1 VKEVERRTVAY
12 PGGLTARFRWSGSG
26 SGDAVFALSEG
37 GGSLS
42 DHGSLA
48 GALPERLCRAELRV
62 EGPLGAWTARL
73 ASAVFDAPEAVLWDT
88 EALLVVKYGFIAYAL
103 ASRTGELRWSY
114 RAGTPLVTVLGS
126 TRLPHVIV
134 QGEVETVALDPAGQ
148 VRWRVAHRD
157 VVAAAELV
165 AGSLAL
171 TSYGGAVSLLDP
183 GDGRALSR

>member
-1 VKEVERRTVAY
+1 MSEVERRSVAY

-26 SGDAVFALSEG
+26 SGDDVSALSEG
-37 GGSLS
+37 GGSVT
-42 DHGSLA
+42 DHGALA
-48 GALPERLCRAELRV
+48 GAHPERLCRAELRV

-73 ASAVFDAPEAVLWDT
+73 ASAVFDAPDAVLWDT
-88 EALLVVKYGFIAYAL
+88 ETLLVVKYGFIAYAL
-103 ASRTGELRWSY
+103 GSRTGELRWTYHS
-114 RAGTPLVTVLGS
+114 GTPLVAVLGS
-126 TRLPHVIV
+126 TRLPHVLI

-148 VRWRVAHRD
+148 VRWRVAHGD

-171 TSYGGAVSLLDP
+171 TSYGGAISLLDP